1 MPYDAVYYDDN
12 QAYVFCAVDG
22 VAQRRDVTVG
32 LYSDETAA
40 ITSGLFALDQVIVSW
55 SPRLRD
61 GAAVRPINEEELPQ
75 AADDTNQDAGGAA
88 DAGAS
93 GTDDAGTGNAGTDNA
108 GTGDSG
114 TGNAGAGNAGTG
126 DTGTEGGA
134 DAAAG
139 GA

>member
-1 MPYDAVYYDDN
+1 VYYDDN

-55 SPRLRD
+55 SPRLRG
-61 GAAVRPINEEELPQ
+61 GAAVRPINEVELPP
-75 AADDTNQDAGGAA
+75 AADDTNQGAEGAA

-93 GTDDAGTGNAGTDNA
+93 GTDNAGTGSA

-114 TGNAGAGNAGTG
+114 TGNAGTGNAGTG
-126 DTGTEGGA
+126 DTGTEGGG